1 MIRGLKRGLLG
12 VCLVGMAALVW
23 GCGDEEEVAAPSPA
37 KYIDNAR
44 DAVEENN
51 ENVDQINQSSDAI
64 ENGVQE

>member
-1 MIRGLKRGLLG
+1 MIRRMKRGLLAI
-12 VCLVGMAALVW
+12 CLVGMAALVW

-64 ENGVQE
+64 EKSGQE